1 MNTPLLRLAHL
12 GDVPELL
19 RIKAALPLPIPSSEP
34 NQHTHTHTGGFLLGS
49 SYEHYCQ
56 LVSCGS
62 VLVLETQEPSGISS
76 SLSGFSVTLSDAML
90 RAAQTVQQLQTA
102 QLNPRGLQWLRDF
115 AQGTRLAL
123 IDQLAVLP
131 HARVYAGTLALLT
144 LRRAWSQHDLIG
156 VTTVLEPI
164 CNRASLPFLQAVGF
178 SVAGQLAEQY
188 DQLEIT
194 SQLHVLTPQ
203 AYQYAQQQKFL
214 PRYSKRSEKYQNNFV
229 F

>member
-1 MNTPLLRLAHL
+1 MHTPSFRLAHL
-12 GDVPELL
+12 KDVPELL
-19 RIKAALPLPIPSSEP
+19 RIKAALPLPAHSSEP
-34 NQHTHTHTGGFLLGS
+34 HTHTGGFLLGS

-62 VLVLETQEPSGISS
+62 VVVLETREPSGTSR
-76 SLSGFSVTLSDAML
+76 SLSGFSVTLSDTML

-102 QLNPRGLQWLRDF
+102 QLNPRGLQWLCDF
-115 AQGTRLAL
+115 EQGTRLAL

-164 CNRASLPFLQAVGF
+164 CNRASLPFLRAVGF

-188 DQLEIT
+188 DQLKIT

-203 AYQYAQQQKFL
+203 AYQYAQKQRFL
-214 PRYSKRSEKYQNNFV
+214 PRYSKRFERYQNNFA